1 MKKIVLATASALAL
15 IATTQ
20 VSTVQADSNFKSGF
34 KVGGGVG
41 YKHHRVKNVSNID
54 SRNLNVINES
64 FVESSIDNTAVVQL
78 HAGYDLIVNRFFSAF
93 DVDYRYSP
101 SEVNM
106 RFNTAQAIFVPTAAP
121 FEVKQRHPHDF
132 GLSARLGALVT
143 ENLALYAI
151 GNVRL
156 GKFEHEFL
164 NKKPTA
170 TALARKVRRSQYL
183 WGIGGGIGARY
194 AFSKGF
200 SVAFETTYDVY
211 QRIKLNSEDVVF
223 AGVGKVAEVNTRS
236 KAPHIFIAMLKMS
249 KTF

>member
-1 MKKIVLATASALAL
+1 MKNTLLATASALVLLSTAP
-15 IATTQ
+15 
-20 VSTVQADSNFKSGF
+20 VSTAQAESNFKSGF

-54 SRNLNVINES
+54 SRNANVTDEI
-64 FVESSIDNTAVVQL
+64 FVESSADNRAVVQL

-101 SEVNM
+101 SELNM
-106 RFNTAQAIFVPTAAP
+106 KFNTAQAIFVPSEAP
-121 FEVKQRHPHDF
+121 FEVKQRHAHDF
-132 GLSARLGALVT
+132 GLSARLGALVA

-170 TALARKVRRSQYL
+170 TALARKVKRSQYL
-183 WGIGGGIGARY
+183 WGVGGGLGARY

-200 SVAFETTYDVY
+200 SIAFETTYDVY
-211 QRIKLNSEDVVF
+211 QRIKLNSEDVSF

-236 KAPHIFIAMLKMS
+236 KAPHIFIAMFKMS